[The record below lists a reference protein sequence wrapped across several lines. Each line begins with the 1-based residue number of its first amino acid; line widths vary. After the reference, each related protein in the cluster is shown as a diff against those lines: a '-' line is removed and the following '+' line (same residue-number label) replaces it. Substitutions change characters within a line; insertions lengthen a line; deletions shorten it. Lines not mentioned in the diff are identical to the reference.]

1 MNLKIMDDQIALDAV
16 LSMPEKRGTKVP
28 LCVIIHG
35 FTGNKD
41 EQHLIA
47 ISDMMNELGM
57 ATLRVDMYGHGLS
70 GGSFRNH
77 TLYKWISNAMAVLD
91 YVQTLP
97 EISRIYL
104 AGHSQ
109 GGLIA
114 MLVGAMEKDRVSG
127 LMPLSP
133 AVTIPEDTRMGR
145 ILGHP
150 VDINHIEDS
159 YATDKEDYVL
169 GGNYVRVAQ
178 SIYPEIAVK
187 QYKGPVLIV
196 HGQDDKT
203 IPIGKVE
210 EMSALYADCRFVAI
224 PDETHCYDNHLDS
237 VVNVIRTYILEK
249 HWNE

>member
-1 MNLKIMDDQIALDAV
+1 MNLKIMDDQIALDAA

-70 GGSFRNH
+70 GGTFRNH

-104 AGHSQ
+104 AGHS
-109 GGLIA
+109 
-114 MLVGAMEKDRVSG
+114 
-127 LMPLSP
+127 
-133 AVTIPEDTRMGR
+133 
-145 ILGHP
+145 
-150 VDINHIEDS
+150 
-159 YATDKEDYVL
+159 
-169 GGNYVRVAQ
+169 
-178 SIYPEIAVK
+178 
-187 QYKGPVLIV
+187 
-196 HGQDDKT
+196 
-203 IPIGKVE
+203 
-210 EMSALYADCRFVAI
+210 
-224 PDETHCYDNHLDS
+224 
-237 VVNVIRTYILEK
+237 
-249 HWNE
+249 